1 MPISGPRPLN
11 DQPTSM
17 RTNTLILAAC
27 LAVLSACSSNEV
39 LRGPVDVT
47 VGQQLIDLKNAHD
60 SGALM
65 KSEYDEQRRKL
76 IDSIR

>member
-1 MPISGPRPLN
+1 
-11 DQPTSM
+11 M
-17 RTNTLILAAC
+17 RKSTLILAAC
-27 LAVLSACSSNEV
+27 LTSLAACSSNEI

-60 SGALM
+60 SGALT